1 MKLTLFTI
9 SNEQIKEQL
18 SKLQTKIESLEN
30 TKELQDK
37 VISMQDHQISFLNDS
52 IANMWQPI
60 AIVAGIAALVITGA
74 FAYVSILHH
83 QAKRKREEVE
93 RLIQDSHFIATIAQ
107 ERIDELNTEQQNLQN
122 LADSIDLKQKI
133 DMRLNRAKF
142 TLDTIESSQ
151 KTLLEQYSSEGY
163 KLSQENSVKLH
174 GYIKQR
180 YRLASR
186 FNVLHIYITQ
196 LIVEGATIGTKQED
210 DISSLQEDCDKLFNN
225 YFSFED
231 TLEPNEM
238 LS

>member
-18 SKLQTKIESLEN
+18 SKLQTKVESLEN

-93 RLIQDSHFIATIAQ
+93 GLIQDSHSIATIAQ
-107 ERIDELNTEQQNLQN
+107 ERIEELNTEQQNLQK
-122 LADSIDLKQKI
+122 LANSIDLKQKV
-133 DMRLNRAKF
+133 DMRLNRIKL
-142 TLDTIESSQ
+142 TLETIENSQ
-151 KTLLEQYSSEGY
+151 KTTMERYNQDGY
-163 KLSQENSVKLH
+163 KLSQENASKIQNF
-174 GYIKQR
+174 IKQR
-180 YRLASR
+180 YRLTVS
-186 FNVLHIYITQ
+186 FNTLYLYITQ
-196 LIVEGATIGTKQED
+196 LIVDGATIGAKQED
-210 DISSLQEDCDKLFNN
+210 DISSLQENCDNLFNR

-231 TLEPNEM
+231 TL
-238 LS
+238 

>member
-18 SKLQTKIESLEN
+18 SKLQTKVESLEN

-93 RLIQDSHFIATIAQ
+93 RLIQDSHSITTIAQ
-107 ERIDELNTEQQNLQN
+107 EKIDEIRIQQQTIQN
-122 LADSIDLKQKI
+122 LASSIGDKQKI
-133 DMRLNRAKF
+133 DMRLNHIKII
-142 TLDTIESSQ
+142 LETINNSQ
-151 KTLLEQYSSEGY
+151 TNIIEKYNSDGY
-163 KLSQENSVKLH
+163 KLSEEKSHKLQ
-174 GYIKQR
+174 GYILNQR
-180 YRLASR
+180 RLMAQ
-186 FNVLHIYITQ
+186 FNLLYAKIAQIIIDNT
-196 LIVEGATIGTKQED
+196 
-210 DISSLQEDCDKLFNN
+210 DINEEIENKISTLYTETSNVMEE
-225 YFSFED
+225 YFKFAD
-231 TLEPNEM
+231 TL
-238 LS
+238 